1 MAKGYRLSKGA
12 VQVFL
17 NELKGL
23 LSEKQVILNIIERED
38 KEKGYNLSDC
48 RAELGIDN
56 NDIKEYLKDLSIE
69 NYVETCDDER
79 NKNSNSYYVFGK
91 FVNEK
96 EIYIKGKIQ
105 SYDKKIVVCMSFHFA
120 EYKLNYPYK

>member
-1 MAKGYRLSKGA
+1 MAKWYRLSKGA
-12 VQVFL
+12 VQIFL
-17 NELKGL
+17 NELKGI

-96 EIYIKGKIQ
+96 EIYIKVKIQ

>member
-23 LSEKQVILNIIERED
+23 LNEKQVILNIIERED
-38 KEKGYNLSDC
+38 KEEGYNLSDC

-56 NDIKEYLKDLSIE
+56 NDIKEYLKSLSIE

-79 NKNSNSYYVFGK
+79 NKNSNSYYIFGK

-96 EIYIKGKIQ
+96 EIYIKVKIQ